1 MHIFFLYN
9 CTACTYLSKSL
20 HHTLVHNVNKIIQKS
35 NMMLITKWQ
44 LIDGLAEVINYQR
57 CRWPRA
63 CRVVLRSH
71 VGYRALHL
79 ISSIVVSFI
88 VVVQWVR
95 QVLDGIR
102 CYSSLNITNSD
113 TITIHLNSDTLI
125 LLIKRFYGYLI
136 LTIIAKK
143 HNR

>member
-1 MHIFFLYN
+1 M
-9 CTACTYLSKSL
+9 
-20 HHTLVHNVNKIIQKS
+20 
-35 NMMLITKWQ
+35 
-44 LIDGLAEVINYQR
+44 
-57 CRWPRA
+57 
-63 CRVVLRSH
+63 
-71 VGYRALHL
+71 GYRALHL